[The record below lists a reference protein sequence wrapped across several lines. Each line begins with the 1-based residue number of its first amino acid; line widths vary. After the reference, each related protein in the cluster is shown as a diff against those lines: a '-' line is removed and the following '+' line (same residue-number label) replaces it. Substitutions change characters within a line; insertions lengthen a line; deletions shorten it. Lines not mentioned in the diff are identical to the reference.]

1 MTQICQRA
9 ALIAAGLI
17 TTSLIA
23 VPVARA
29 QQRPAARDSAARA
42 DSIRRADS
50 VRNQHRL
57 PTVVVNGTRLTD
69 VDERTPSQVEQL
81 NLTKAPIPSPEA
93 ITNAL
98 LRLPGVTLYD
108 DQGTRLQPELEV
120 RGFSTSS
127 IVGTPQGI
135 GVFLDGIRVNEPD
148 AQEVDFDLLP
158 SAAIDHS
165 SLDRGSNVLFG
176 RNSLGGTLLMTTKRG
191 GDRPELT
198 GQVGVGSWGGQLA
211 TVTAGGKVDGIDGFI
226 AATGENEV
234 GWKNVSSSNTR
245 NVFATIGHQ
254 WGPTHDSGDIAFD
267 ALYAHDRI
275 FEVGSLPDAYAHIDP
290 RYDYG
295 PGDFFHPE
303 AVDFDLRGNGQLGG
317 GIMRGTL
324 FYRRNTV
331 EQFNGNEPPPN
342 TDGFTKNQSTGT
354 TLEWTRPII
363 IGRVPIGFTIGT
375 EYSRE
380 EAQIRLFNVD
390 AGPTVETTQAT
401 INQDVAAAYA
411 QAVVTVI
418 SGLNV
423 TGGLR
428 YDYVHIP
435 FRDGLDSA
443 NDGNSTYNRVSPEIG
458 LTYQFTDQLKGYV
471 AYKSGFRAPAP
482 LELAC
487 ASPVAPCSLPSAL
500 GADPTLKPVTT
511 RDYEGGFDIDLTKR
525 THFDVDAFWTDVLND
540 IVFASPNRI
549 QTYFLNAPKTRR
561 AGVETS
567 GQVGLPYG
575 FYLTGSYSYVAATF
589 QSVVA
594 ISSADPNQVSTQPG
608 DIMPSSPLHRA
619 MVGAGLTHL
628 FGPVLFDGELN
639 IRGYSS
645 QYYRGDESNIEP
657 QIPGYTVAEFRGHL
671 DWNRFSIACDIENL
685 FNRQFYTFGILAQNS
700 LIPIYSQVPLADND
714 SPITHFV
721 VPALPRRIV
730 VTFGVHY

>member
-1 MTQICQRA
+1 MRLTCLVV
-9 ALIAAGLI
+9 ALGVGAAG
-17 TTSLIA
+17 TVQGQQRDS
-23 VPVARA
+23 VARA
-29 QQRPAARDSAARA
+29 DSVRRA
-42 DSIRRADS
+42 DSIRAS
-50 VRNQHRL
+50 QHRL
-57 PTVVVNGTRLTD
+57 ATVVVSGTRLST
-69 VDERTPSQVEQL
+69 VDELTPSQVEQL
-81 NLTKAPIPSPEA
+81 DLHKAPIPGPAA
-93 ITNAL
+93 ITDAL

-108 DQGTRLQPELEV
+108 DQGARLQPELEI

-148 AQEVDFDLLP
+148 AQEVNFDLLP
-158 SAAIDHS
+158 SAAIETS

-191 GDRPELT
+191 GDRPEVT
-198 GQVGVGSWGGQLA
+198 GQIGVGSWGDQMA

-234 GWKNVSSSNTR
+234 GWKNVSSANTR

-254 WGPTHDSGDIAFD
+254 WGPSHDSGDIAFD
-267 ALYAHDRI
+267 VLYAHDRI
-275 FEVGSLPDAYAHIDP
+275 YEVGSLPDAYANFDP
-290 RYDYG
+290 RYDYSS
-295 PGDFFHPE
+295 GDFFHPE
-303 AVDFDLRGNGQLGG
+303 ALDLDLRGNGQLGG
-317 GIMRGTL
+317 GIFRGTL
-324 FYRRNTV
+324 FGRRDNV
-331 EQFNGNEPPPN
+331 EQFNGNSPPPN
-342 TDGFTKNQSTGT
+342 TDGFTRNQSAGT
-354 TLEWTRPII
+354 TLEWTRPLY
-363 IGRVPIGFTIGT
+363 IGRVPVGLTVGT

-380 EAQIRLFNVD
+380 EAQIRLYNVD

-401 INQDVAAAYA
+401 INQDIAAAYA

-418 SGLNV
+418 PGLNV

-435 FRDGLDSA
+435 FLDGLDSA
-443 NDGNSTYNRVSPEIG
+443 NNGNSTYNHVAPEIG
-458 LTYQFTDQLKGYV
+458 ATYQFTEQFKGYV

-487 ASPVAPCSLPSAL
+487 ASPTAPCSLPSAL

-511 RDYEGGFDIDLTKR
+511 HDYEGGFDIDLTRR

-549 QTYFLNAPKTRR
+549 QTFFLNAPRTRR

-567 GQVGLPYG
+567 GNVGLPFG

-594 ISSADPNQVSTQPG
+594 ISSADPNQVPTKPG
-608 DIMPSSPLHRA
+608 DIMPTSPLHRA
-619 MVGAGLTHL
+619 MVGVGLTRL
-628 FGPVLFDGELN
+628 LGPVLADGELN

-671 DWNRFSIACDIENL
+671 DWNRFSLAADIQNL
-685 FNRQFYTFGILAQNS
+685 FNRTFYTFGILAQNS

-714 SPITHFV
+714 SPVTHFV

-730 VTFGVHY
+730 VTFSVHY